1 MASPPPFPAAPDPLR
16 RLSEEL
22 HELAERFR
30 EETVTLQEV
39 MSTLGDRAT
48 GLTIV
53 ILALPFCAPISI
65 PGLSIPFG
73 AVIFAL
79 AMSLVLGVPAW
90 LPARLL
96 AVRLPPRFFR
106 VVLEGASKFIGWIE
120 HRLRPRWPWLIG
132 RRWLRQVH
140 ALGVASGALLLLL
153 PLGGVPFTNTLPA
166 LVVVVG
172 MLGLMERDG
181 AAVAAAH
188 GLLLATLAYFAAFA
202 GAVVELIDRLTRWWG
217 G

>member
-1 MASPPPFPAAPDPLR
+1 MTHLPCPAPPDPLR

-22 HELAERFR
+22 HELAEHFR
-30 EETVTLQEV
+30 ERAVTLREV
-39 MSTLGDRAT
+39 MATLGDRAT

-73 AVIFAL
+73 AVILVL

-96 AVRLPPRFFR
+96 AVQLPPRFFR
-106 VVLEGASKFIGWIE
+106 IVLEGTSKFIGWIE
-120 HRLRPRWPWLIG
+120 RRLRPRWPWVTASPLL
-132 RRWLRQVH
+132 RRVH
-140 ALGVASGALLLLL
+140 ASVVACGALLLLL
-153 PLGGVPFTNTLPA
+153 PLGGVPLTNTLPA

-172 MLGLMERDG
+172 MLGMLERDG

-188 GLLLATLAYFAAFA
+188 ALLLATFAYFAAFA
-202 GAVVELIDRLTRWWG
+202 GALVELIERLTRWWTG
-217 G
+217 